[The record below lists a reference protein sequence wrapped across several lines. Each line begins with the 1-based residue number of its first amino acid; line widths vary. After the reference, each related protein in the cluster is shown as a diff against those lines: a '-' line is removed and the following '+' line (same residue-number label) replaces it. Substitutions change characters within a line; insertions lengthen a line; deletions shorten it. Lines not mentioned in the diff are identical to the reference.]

1 MSNINIC
8 AQDAYLALYPQ
19 SKKPVGVNWPDE
31 GRSQEQA
38 LATNGNLGL
47 LLGPKSDVM
56 DVDLDCREAKDLAQ
70 LILPKPFA
78 QFDRGT
84 SDSGHYLYKAITCG
98 PTKRFS
104 GNGPKSTLVELRGDG
119 SQTMIPPSIHP
130 DGSRLN
136 FTDINQDAPEVEYA
150 DLLKS
155 VSLLAACAEVAQ
167 LWVSGRR
174 HELALS
180 FSGLCL
186 KQNVNP
192 QLLINI
198 IQRIC
203 QTMGDRDEQDRMN
216 CVRTSVGKP
225 HDELR
230 GFNGLVDCIG
240 KAAADRIAKL
250 VGQYCGREEGSLA
263 VIQEAKSE
271 IINFGHFADGS
282 NVTEARLSE
291 AFGQ

>member
-1 MSNINIC
+1 VCLGIFLISNINIR
-8 AQDAYLALYPQ
+8 AQGAYIALYAQ

-31 GRSQEQA
+31 GTSQEQA

-56 DVDLDCREAKDLAQ
+56 DVDLDCREAKGLAE

-84 SDSGHYLYKAITCG
+84 PDSGHYLYKAITCG
-98 PTKRFS
+98 PTKKFS
-104 GNGPKSTLVELRGDG
+104 GNGPKSALLELRGDG
-119 SQTMIPPSIHP
+119 FQTMIPPFIHP
-130 DGSRLN
+130 DGNRLN

-150 DLLKS
+150 NLLKS
-155 VSLLAACAEVAQ
+155 VACLAACSEVAQ

-186 KQNVNP
+186 KQKVDP

-203 QTMGDRDEQDRMN
+203 
-216 CVRTSVGKP
+216 
-225 HDELR
+225 
-230 GFNGLVDCIG
+230 
-240 KAAADRIAKL
+240 
-250 VGQYCGREEGSLA
+250 
-263 VIQEAKSE
+263 
-271 IINFGHFADGS
+271 
-282 NVTEARLSE
+282 
-291 AFGQ
+291 

>member
-31 GRSQEQA
+31 GKSQEQA

-56 DVDLDCREAKDLAQ
+56 DVDLDCREAKGLAE

-84 SDSGHYLYKAITCG
+84 SDSGHYLYKANTCG
-98 PTKRFS
+98 PTKKFS

-136 FTDINQDAPEVEYA
+136 FTDINHDAPEVEYA

-155 VSLLAACAEVAQ
+155 VSFLAACSEVAQ
-167 LWVSGRR
+167 IWVSGRR

-186 KQNVNP
+186 KQDVDP
-192 QLLINI
+192 QLLVNI

-203 QTMGDRDEQDRMN
+203 KITGDQEAQDRMN
-216 CVRTSVGKP
+216 CVRTSVSKGSTP
-225 HDELR
+225 LILR
-230 GFNGLVDCIG
+230 TSER
-240 KAAADRIAKL
+240 A
-250 VGQYCGREEGSLA
+250 QGRKRSALHPPFA
-263 VIQEAKSE
+263 V
-271 IINFGHFADGS
+271 
-282 NVTEARLSE
+282 
-291 AFGQ
+291 

>member
-31 GRSQEQA
+31 GKSQEQA

-56 DVDLDCREAKDLAQ
+56 DVDLDCREAKGLAE

-84 SDSGHYLYKAITCG
+84 SDSGHYLYKANTCG
-98 PTKRFS
+98 PTKKFS

-155 VSLLAACAEVAQ
+155 VSFLAACSEVAQ
-167 LWVSGRR
+167 LWVSGQR
-174 HELALS
+174 HDLALS

-186 KQNVNP
+186 QQNVNP

-203 QTMGDRDEQDRMN
+203 QTTGDRDEQDRMN
-216 CVRTSVGKP
+216 CVRTSVG
-225 HDELR
+225 L
-230 GFNGLVDCIG
+230 
-240 KAAADRIAKL
+240 
-250 VGQYCGREEGSLA
+250 
-263 VIQEAKSE
+263 
-271 IINFGHFADGS
+271 
-282 NVTEARLSE
+282 
-291 AFGQ
+291 

>member
-31 GRSQEQA
+31 GTSQEQA

-56 DVDLDCREAKDLAQ
+56 DVDLDCREAKGLAE
-70 LILPKPFA
+70 LILPKPLA

-104 GNGPKSTLVELRGDG
+104 GNGSKSTLVELRGDG

-155 VSLLAACAEVAQ
+155 VSLLAACSEVAQ

-186 KQNVNP
+186 KQNVDP

-203 QTMGDRDEQDRMN
+203 
-216 CVRTSVGKP
+216 
-225 HDELR
+225 
-230 GFNGLVDCIG
+230 
-240 KAAADRIAKL
+240 
-250 VGQYCGREEGSLA
+250 
-263 VIQEAKSE
+263 
-271 IINFGHFADGS
+271 
-282 NVTEARLSE
+282 
-291 AFGQ
+291 